1 MQVSHTCTPIFDE
14 SNLVSAAG
22 LAPVLGLAEHAGLSQ
37 SLSAMTVAS
46 PNPVVK
52 SRTLIAGMLA
62 GADSI
67 DDLDLLRAGATPKLI
82 GAVRAPSTL
91 GTFLRSFTHGHVLQI
106 AKTNRDL
113 LSRLPTMVPAGEGP
127 IMVDVDDTIRGVHG
141 HQKQA
146 AAFGYSGARGL
157 NALLVTAHTEGSA
170 APIVLESQLRRGNI
184 RSGDHADWHLA
195 RGLSTIARIA
205 PDRQVLIRAD
215 AAFCQRSNI
224 TTAEQAGAWW
234 SYTIPQ
240 WKTVTA
246 AISSLDEDRWEP
258 ISYPQAIYD
267 DESGQW
273 ISDAEVAEAASFTAF
288 TSRPKAQRVKCRLV
302 VRRVKVKPDSQV
314 ALFAPWRYHAFITNS
329 DLSRVEADRRH
340 RGHAIVEQVIA
351 ELKQDPSAHLPSGK
365 FVANRAWLAFAII
378 AFNLARAAARA
389 AGMGLARMQSLLR
402 KIVAIPARLA
412 RTGRKIIIHL
422 PRLWPWQAQWSRLWN
437 AASSP

>member
-1 MQVSHTCTPIFDE
+1 MTVSHTRTPIFDE

-22 LAPVLGLAEHAGLSQ
+22 LAPVLDLAEQAGLSQ
-37 SLSAMTVAS
+37 SLSTMRVAS

-91 GTFLRSFTHGHVLQI
+91 GTFLRSFTYGHVLQI

-113 LSRLPTMVPAGEGP
+113 LGRLSTMIPAGEGP

-146 AAFGYSGARGL
+146 AAFGYSGVRGL
-157 NALLVTAHTEGSA
+157 NALLVTAHTEGS

-195 RGLSTIARIA
+195 RGLSTIARMA
-205 PDRQVLIRAD
+205 PERRVLVRAD
-215 AAFCQRSNI
+215 AAFCQRVNI
-224 TTAEQAGAWW
+224 TAAEQAGAWW

-246 AISSLDEDRWEP
+246 AISSIDEDRWEP

-273 ISDAEVAEAASFTAF
+273 ISDAEVAEVASFTAF
-288 TSRPKAQRVKCRLV
+288 TSRPKAERVQCRLV
-302 VRRVKVKPDSQV
+302 VRRVKVKPDSQE
-314 ALFAPWRYHAFITNS
+314 ALFATWRYHAFITNS
-329 DLSRVEADRRH
+329 DLSTVEADRRH

-351 ELKQDPSAHLPSGK
+351 EHKQGPLAHLPSGK
-365 FVANRAWLAFAII
+365 FVANQAWLAFATI
-378 AFNLARAAARA
+378 AFNLARAAACA

-412 RTGRKIIIHL
+412 RTGRRLIIHL

>member
-1 MQVSHTCTPIFDE
+1 MTVSHTRTPVFDE

-22 LAPVLGLAEHAGLSQ
+22 LAPVLDLAEHAGLSQ
-37 SLSAMTVAS
+37 SLSTMTVAS

-67 DDLDLLRAGATPKLI
+67 DDLNLLRAGATPKLI

-91 GTFLRSFTHGHVLQI
+91 GIFLRSFTHGHVLQI
-106 AKTNRDL
+106 AKTNCDL
-113 LSRLPTMVPAGEGP
+113 LGRLPTMVPAGEGP
-127 IMVDVDDTIRGVHG
+127 IMVDADDTIRSVHG

-146 AAFGYSGARGL
+146 AAFGYSGVRGL
-157 NALLVTAHTEGSA
+157 NALLVTAHTEGA

-195 RGLSTIARIA
+195 RGLSTLTRMA
-205 PDRQVLIRAD
+205 PGRRVLVRAD
-215 AAFCQRSNI
+215 AAFCQRANI
-224 TTAEQAGAWW
+224 IAAEQAGAWW

-246 AISSLDEDRWEP
+246 AISSIDEDRWEP

-273 ISDAEVAEAASFTAF
+273 ISDAEVAEVASFTAF
-288 TSRPKAQRVKCRLV
+288 TSRPKTERVQCRLV
-302 VRRVKVKPDSQV
+302 VRRVKVKPGSQD
-314 ALFAPWRYHAFITNS
+314 ALFATWRYHAFITNS
-329 DLSRVEADRRH
+329 DLPAVEADRRH

-351 ELKQDPSAHLPSGK
+351 ELKQGPVAHLPSGK
-365 FVANRAWLAFAII
+365 FVANQAWLAFAII
-378 AFNLARAAARA
+378 AFKLARAAARA
-389 AGMGLARMQSLLR
+389 AGTGLARMQSLLR
-402 KIVAIPARLA
+402 KIVATPARWPA
-412 RTGRKIIIHL
+412 R
-422 PRLWPWQAQWSRLWN
+422 AD
-437 AASSP
+437 A

>member
-1 MQVSHTCTPIFDE
+1 MIVSHTRTPVFDE
-14 SNLVSAAG
+14 PNLVPVAG
-22 LAPVLGLAEHAGLSQ
+22 LAPMLDLAEHAGLSR
-37 SLSAMTVAS
+37 SLSSMTVAS

-67 DDLDLLRAGATPKLI
+67 DDLDVLRAGATPKLI

-91 GTFLRSFTHGHVLQI
+91 GTFLRSFTHGHVLQL
-106 AKTNRDL
+106 AKSNRDL
-113 LSRLPTMVPAGEGP
+113 LGRLPMMIPAGEGP
-127 IMVDVDDTIRGVHG
+127 IMVDMDDTIRGVNG

-146 AAFGYSGARGL
+146 AAFGYSGVRGL
-157 NALLVTAHTEGSA
+157 NALLVTAHTEGAS
-170 APIVLESQLRRGNI
+170 PVVLESQLRRGNV
-184 RSGDHADWHLA
+184 RSGDHADWHLS
-195 RGLSTIARIA
+195 RGLSTISRIA

-215 AAFCQRSNI
+215 AAFCQRANI
-224 TTAEQAGAWW
+224 TAAEQARAWW

-246 AISSLDEDRWEP
+246 AISSIDEDQWEA

-273 ISDAEVAEAASFTAF
+273 VSDAEVAEVASFTAF
-288 TSRPKAQRVKCRLV
+288 ASRPKPERVQCRLV
-302 VRRVKVKPDSQV
+302 VRRVKVKPDSQE
-314 ALFAPWRYHAFITNS
+314 ALFTTWRYHAFITNS
-329 DLSRVEADRRH
+329 DLSTVEADRRH

-351 ELKQDPSAHLPSGK
+351 ELKQGPLAHLPSGK
-365 FVANRAWLAFAII
+365 FVANQAWLAFAII

-402 KIVAIPARLA
+402 KIIAVPARLA
-412 RTGRKIIIHL
+412 RTGRRLVIHL
-422 PRLWPWQAQWSRLWN
+422 PQLWPWQAQWSRLW
-437 AASSP
+437 ATASSP

>member
-1 MQVSHTCTPIFDE
+1 MQVSHTRKPVFDE
-14 SNLVSAAG
+14 PNLVSAAG
-22 LAPVLGLAEHAGLSQ
+22 LAPVLDLAEQAGLSQ
-37 SLSAMTVAS
+37 SLSTMTVAS

-82 GAVRAPSTL
+82 GTVRAPSTL
-91 GTFLRSFTHGHVLQI
+91 GTFLRSFTHGHVLQL
-106 AKTNRDL
+106 AKTNREML
-113 LSRLPTMVPAGEGP
+113 ARLPQMVPAGEGP
-127 IMVDVDDTIRGVHG
+127 IMVDMDDTIRGVHG

-146 AAFGYSGARGL
+146 AAFGYSGVRGL
-157 NALLVTAHTEGSA
+157 NALLVTAHTEGA
-170 APIVLESQLRRGNI
+170 GPVVLESQLRRGNI

-195 RGLSTIARIA
+195 RGLSTLSRMA
-205 PDRQVLIRAD
+205 PDRQILIRAD
-215 AAFCQRSNI
+215 AAFCQRVNI
-224 TTAEQAGAWW
+224 TAAEEAGAWW

-246 AISSLDEDRWEP
+246 AISSIDEDQWEA

-273 ISDAEVAEAASFTAF
+273 TSDAEVAEVASFTAF
-288 TSRPKAQRVKCRLV
+288 ASRPKAERVECRLV
-302 VRRVKVKPDSQV
+302 VRRVKVKPDSQE
-314 ALFAPWRYHAFITNS
+314 ALFTTWRYHAFITNS
-329 DLSRVEADRRH
+329 DLSTVEADRRH

-351 ELKQDPSAHLPSGK
+351 ELKQGPLAHLPSGK
-365 FVANRAWLAFAII
+365 FVANQAWLAYAVI

-389 AGMGLARMQSLLR
+389 AGMGLVRMSTLLK
-402 KIVAIPARLA
+402 KIIATPARLA
-412 RTGRKIIIHL
+412 RTGRKLIIHL
-422 PRLWPWQAQWSRLWN
+422 PKLWPWQAQWSRLWK